1 MQKKPAEPAAPTLPS
16 TVGDEASPPPLS
28 KRKQKSALRLQEFQK
43 KKHAELCK
51 RFLDHWDPWPRL
63 AWWLDPAVRATRVKL
78 LVKLHTLLRR
88 AWARHRPID
97 GGAVLGPTSPRE
109 RHVYNRA
116 AKFYYVAF
124 ALDPGES
131 GRTLDAWLRRAP
143 METDEPAPAA
153 AS

>member
-1 MQKKPAEPAAPTLPS
+1 MPPPTLGATHVAGIAQYNSKPASLAC
-16 TVGDEASPPPLS
+16 GLS
-28 KRKQKSALRLQEFQK
+28 HLGSGA
-43 KKHAELCK
+43 
-51 RFLDHWDPWPRL
+51 
-63 AWWLDPAVRATRVKL
+63 
-78 LVKLHTLLRR
+78 KLHTLLRR

-116 AKFYYVAF
+116 AKFYDVAF